1 MIFVFLCLT
10 SLCIIFSGSIHVA
23 ANGITS
29 FFFMAYNIPLYACT
43 QFSLSIHLST
53 NIKASLFLTDAFFEN
68 RPIFNRPFQYQSISL
83 FFNCGSKEARAKF
96 IGHSAPVSKGD
107 SL

>member
-1 MIFVFLCLT
+1 MII
-10 SLCIIFSGSIHVA
+10 SRSIHVA
-23 ANGITS
+23 ANGVTS
-29 FFFMAYNIPLYACT
+29 FFSIADNIPLYACT

-53 NIKASLFLTDAFFEN
+53 NVKALLVLIDAFFKN

-96 IGHSAPVSKGD
+96 IGHSAPVAKGD